1 MFSILVGTNFKN
13 FMKFQFIDGG
23 NLEELIQNK
32 DADLPWGLRMS
43 LALDVAKGLAY
54 LHSRGMFH
62 RDLTSKNILIRGSG
76 KVGQQQP
83 KAVIGDLG
91 LATHI
96 PKGGYRRLPQVSPC
110 CRYGTGYFT

>member
-1 MFSILVGTNFKN
+1 MLC
-13 FMKFQFIDGG
+13 FQFIDGG

-62 RDLTSKNILIRGSG
+62 RDLTSKNILIRGPG
-76 KVGQQQP
+76 KVSHQL

-96 PKGGYRRLPQVSPC
+96 PKGGYRRLPQVSVVISIVQLATQLE
-110 CRYGTGYFT
+110 GEKG

>member
-1 MFSILVGTNFKN
+1 M
-13 FMKFQFIDGG
+13 
-23 NLEELIQNK
+23 EELIQNK

-62 RDLTSKNILIRGSG
+62 RDLTSKNILIRGPAGG
-76 KVGQQQP
+76 KASQQP

-96 PKGGYRRLPQVSPC
+96 PKGGYRRLPQVSQFSAPSVE
-110 CRYGTGYFT
+110 